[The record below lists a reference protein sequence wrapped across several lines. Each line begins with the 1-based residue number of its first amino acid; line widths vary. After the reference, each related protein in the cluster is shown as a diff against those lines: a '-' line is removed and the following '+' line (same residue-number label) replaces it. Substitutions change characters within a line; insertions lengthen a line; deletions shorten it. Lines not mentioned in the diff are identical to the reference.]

1 MASFS
6 GAHLGPFSCVYALLG
21 SSCFYKDISPLGSQ
35 STLMTSFDHN
45 YFFKGPIFKCSHMGV
60 RAST

>member
-6 GAHLGPFSCVYALLG
+6 GAHLGPFCCVYALLG
-21 SSCFYKDISPLGSQ
+21 FSRFYKDISPLGSQ
-35 STLMTSFDHN
+35 STLMTSFDPN